1 MQQYIYDHYDTDC
14 LENVYIAGDGA
25 PWITAGCHVLEKS
38 KFVLDKF
45 HLGKYINK
53 ATSHLLDSQ
62 EDAKELIYEAIN
74 NRDMGEVKRLL
85 QKCSASAE
93 AEGKKNEIHECIR
106 YITNNWLGI
115 MVRIDD
121 GGTVWGCSAEGQI
134 SHVLSARESSRPM
147 GWSKT
152 GVHKMTQLR
161 IETRNGTSLID
172 LMEYQQKQKKKKMQI
187 EQQDELVREVKR
199 KHSLSQEEVVRK
211 EIPGLERKG
220 MYWMRDLIYK
230 RGTTA

>member
-1 MQQYIYDHYDTDC
+1 MKLILVYEDIICDGKAGCRRHKLTGKKYFGGLYEGSERNEDLWLEVQQYIYDHYDTDC

-93 AEGKKNEIHECIR
+93 AEGKKNEIHECIW

-121 GGTVWGCSAEGQI
+121 GGAVWGCSAEGQI
-134 SHVLSARESSRPM
+134 SHVL
-147 GWSKT
+147 
-152 GVHKMTQLR
+152 
-161 IETRNGTSLID
+161 
-172 LMEYQQKQKKKKMQI
+172 
-187 EQQDELVREVKR
+187 DERLN
-199 KHSLSQEEVVRK
+199 L
-211 EIPGLERKG
+211 
-220 MYWMRDLIYK
+220 
-230 RGTTA
+230 